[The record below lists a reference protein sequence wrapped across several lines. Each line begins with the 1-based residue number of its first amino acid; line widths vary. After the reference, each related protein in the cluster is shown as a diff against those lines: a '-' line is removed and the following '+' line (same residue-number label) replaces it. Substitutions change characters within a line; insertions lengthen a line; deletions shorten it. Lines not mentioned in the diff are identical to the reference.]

1 MVDWWCWHL
10 GDWHFMDYRDGKIG
24 CDGLDYCRFSVVI
37 PVFHEEDGINSFIS
51 EVKARALGEDYEII
65 VVDGDLDGGTVGCV
79 EDDGVIGVCC
89 EAGRGRQM
97 NAGAEIARGEI
108 LLFLHADTRLP
119 EGAFAAIWEA
129 VGDGKYVGGA
139 FELGFD
145 SSRFIYRTI
154 AYWGNVR
161 NRLMKTPFGDQGI
174 FIRKDYFE
182 QIGGYK
188 EIALMEDVELMR
200 RVKRDGG
207 KIRMLGERVTTSV
220 RRFEKVGPMRGMLRN
235 GAILTMYYL
244 GVGPDKLAKFYGSD
258 DGRGK

>member
-1 MVDWWCWHL
+1 
-10 GDWHFMDYRDGKIG
+10 MDYRDSKNGHG
-24 CDGLDYCRFSVVI
+24 GLDCCRFSVVI
-37 PVFHEEDGINSFIS
+37 PVFNEQDVINSVIS
-51 EVKARALGEDYEII
+51 DLKMQAMGEACEII

-79 EDDGVIGVCC
+79 EDEGVIGVCS
-89 EAGRGRQM
+89 EAGRGKQM
-97 NAGAEIARGEI
+97 NAGAKIARGKI

-119 EGAFAAIWEA
+119 EGAFAAIWDA
-129 VGDGKYVGGA
+129 VGDGSCVGGA

-145 SSRFIYRTI
+145 SARFIYRMI

-182 QIGGYK
+182 RIGGYK

-200 RVKRDGG
+200 RINRDGG
-207 KIRMLGERVTTSV
+207 KIRILGERITTSV
-220 RRFEKVGPMRGMLRN
+220 RRFEKVGALGGTLRN

-244 GVGPDKLAKFYGSD
+244 GVGPDKLAKLYRSD
-258 DGRGK
+258 NGRGK